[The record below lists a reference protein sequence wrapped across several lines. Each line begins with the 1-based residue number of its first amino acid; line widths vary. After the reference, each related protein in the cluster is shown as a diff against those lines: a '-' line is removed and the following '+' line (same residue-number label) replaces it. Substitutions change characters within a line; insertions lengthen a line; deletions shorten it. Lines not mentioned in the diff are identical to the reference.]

1 MAFIDTGSLRE
12 YMEDY
17 AGSAMFSG
25 FPGAI
30 VDLAEVERM
39 DDRQLCRKAESMGVD
54 LRRFVISD
62 DEE

>member
-1 MAFIDTGSLRE
+1 
-12 YMEDY
+12 
-17 AGSAMFSG
+17 MFSG

-30 VDLAEVERM
+30 ADLAEIKRM

-54 LRRFVISD
+54 LRHFVISD